1 MDVTHPVSDPDAGED
16 LMDAQRREKKGCFVE
31 LGSAKLVFEPGRAR
45 ETSMKKH
52 CCADCYYC
60 QFCSDSRCSAC
71 LGEKNRREGPMSRKL
86 SLREQIRLYDKIN
99 KKTSC
104 D

>member
-1 MDVTHPVSDPDAGED
+1 
-16 LMDAQRREKKGCFVE
+16 MDAQGREKRGCFVE

-45 ETSMKKH
+45 QTSVKKH
-52 CCADCYYC
+52 RCADCYCC
-60 QFCSDSRCSAC
+60 QFCSDNRCNAC
-71 LGEKNRREGPMSRKL
+71 LGEKNRREGPMTRKL

-99 KKTSC
+99 NKTSC